1 VAPFNGTAAMHEHLR
16 DRITRKLDAL
26 SDERGYQV
34 LDFIEFLEAKYTD
47 QQRQAQGVLTRFAE
61 AVEDRMRAGRVST
74 ATIAE
79 TMNLMNRA
87 MRVLDGVTTAGKNVA
102 NDIASTAARAAES
115 WGPTGVPP
123 TREQP
128 APPPTGSAGSPPSA
142 SAAQSSAAPPPSQ
155 APSSPPPRPS
165 ADQGGPPPVTA
176 AEQHLPTAGMDP
188 TPPPPPHMPNS
199 TEESR

>member
-47 QQRQAQGVLTRFAE
+47 QQRQAQGVFTRFAE
-61 AVEDRMRAGRVST
+61 AVEDKMRAGRVST

-115 WGPTGVPP
+115 WGPTGIPP
-123 TREQP
+123 TREQ
-128 APPPTGSAGSPPSA
+128 
-142 SAAQSSAAPPPSQ
+142 QAAPPT
-155 APSSPPPRPS
+155 
-165 ADQGGPPPVTA
+165 PPVVA
-176 AEQHLPTAGMDP
+176 PEQHLPTAGMDP

-199 TEESR
+199 TEEPR

>member
-47 QQRQAQGVLTRFAE
+47 QQRQAQGVFTRFAE
-61 AVEDRMRAGRVST
+61 AVEDKMRAGRVST

-115 WGPTGVPP
+115 WGPTGIPP
-123 TREQP
+123 TREQ
-128 APPPTGSAGSPPSA
+128 
-142 SAAQSSAAPPPSQ
+142 QAAPPANPAGAPPSVSM
-155 APSSPPPRPS
+155 AASSSPPGPVGG
-165 ADQGGPPPVTA
+165 GGPGSGPVVA
-176 AEQHLPTAGMDP
+176 PEQHLPTAGMDP

-199 TEESR
+199 TEEPR